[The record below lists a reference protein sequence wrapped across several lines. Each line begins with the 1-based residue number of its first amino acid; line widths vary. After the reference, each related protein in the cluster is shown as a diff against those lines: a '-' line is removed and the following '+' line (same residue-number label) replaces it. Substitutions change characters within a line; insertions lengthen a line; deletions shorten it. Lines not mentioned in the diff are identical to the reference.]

1 MARVE
6 PIAAPTTEEDLARSE
21 RARMVREAL
30 ATIRLE
36 GLEPHPEVISL
47 SEQYIEGKL
56 TGKQLTARVAGIFR
70 KP

>member
-1 MARVE
+1 MAHVDSV
-6 PIAAPTTEEDLARSE
+6 PPPTTEEDLARSE
-21 RARMVREAL
+21 RARIVREAL

-47 SEQYIEGKL
+47 SGQYIEGKL
-56 TGKQLTARVAGIFR
+56 TGKQLTASIARIFR